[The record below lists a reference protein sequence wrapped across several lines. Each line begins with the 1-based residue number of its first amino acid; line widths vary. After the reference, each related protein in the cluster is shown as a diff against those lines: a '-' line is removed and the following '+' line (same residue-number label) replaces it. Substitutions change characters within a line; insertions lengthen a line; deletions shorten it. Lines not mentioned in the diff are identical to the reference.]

1 MAKAFAGKNARGFH
15 NLPIGTHIS
24 ICYPYNPITHE
35 IDEEE
40 VLFVE
45 VGDIAKAQ
53 FKQMTLYPTK
63 NTKLITFTKAISMQ
77 KSAYETSVAVTKH
90 QERVQLAKE
99 HYG

>member
-40 VLFVE
+40 VLFLE
-45 VGDIAKAQ
+45 IGDIAKAQ

-63 NTKLITFTKAISMQ
+63 NTKLITFTKAISTQ
-77 KSAYETSVAVTKH
+77 KSAYQTSVAVTKH

-99 HYG
+99 HYE